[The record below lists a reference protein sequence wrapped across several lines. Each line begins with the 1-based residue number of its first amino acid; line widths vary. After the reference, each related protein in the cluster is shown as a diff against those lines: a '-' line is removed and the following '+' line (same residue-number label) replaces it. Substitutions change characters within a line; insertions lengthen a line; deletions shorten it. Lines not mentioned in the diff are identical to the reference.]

1 MTPDEAAA
9 RYKIPPQVL
18 RDHMQRS
25 GTSEIDDDDLKRLSL
40 LTVLYDI
47 GLCQAAVTR
56 YLNATNDRERLLILE
71 GQRRAI
77 LSDIHDNEQRLS
89 RLDVLR
95 HQIRTHEQDAIF

>member
-18 RDHMQRS
+18 HDHLQRI
-25 GTSEIDDDDLKRLSL
+25 GASEIDDDSLARLSL

-47 GLCQAAVTR
+47 RLSKDAATR
-56 YLNATNDRERLLILE
+56 YLNATSDRERLLILE
-71 GQRRAI
+71 QQRRAI
-77 LSDIHDNEQRLS
+77 LSDIHADEQRLS

-95 HQIRTHEQDAIF
+95 HQIRTHKQDPII